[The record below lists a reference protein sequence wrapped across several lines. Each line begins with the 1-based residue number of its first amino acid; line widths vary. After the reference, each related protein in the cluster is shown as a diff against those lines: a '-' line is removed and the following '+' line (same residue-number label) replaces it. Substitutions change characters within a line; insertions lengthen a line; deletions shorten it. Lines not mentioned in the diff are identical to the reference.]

1 MLPDA
6 PVTFSTMTG
15 WPSDA
20 AMPWATM
27 RASVSMAPPAE
38 TGTTMV
44 MGWAGKVC
52 AAALCSP
59 AERAAAEAARR
70 SNWRR

>member
-1 MLPDA
+1 
-6 PVTFSTMTG
+6 
-15 WPSDA
+15 
-20 AMPWATM
+20 
-27 RASVSMAPPAE
+27 MAPPAE

-59 AERAAAEAARR
+59 AERAAAEAAKAQQLAAVKLHRV
-70 SNWRR
+70 SPQGNFEAS